1 MSSLNRWV
9 RRLAGAQPPALYIE
23 ERANKEEL
31 ARTNRTM
38 VRTLAFGLEVRDAEL
53 DIVKHC
59 TLVADL
65 CGALGNVL
73 GISLGE
79 AYILDTAARLHEI
92 GMFSVPAS
100 LLKRD
105 APLSPDELALV
116 RSQARLSAEI
126 AATMHH
132 PRVARLIEH
141 QYDDY
146 LELAGKLDE
155 PDLLLAGIVRVADL
169 IAALTRPRPYQRP
182 MLWDQ
187 RAAVLRAGAGTLFHP
202 RVVEGALQLPA

>member
-1 MSSLNRWV
+1 MSNLNRWV
-9 RRLAGAQPPALYIE
+9 RRLAGAQPPALLIGADT
-23 ERANKEEL
+23 RKEEL
-31 ARTNRTM
+31 ARTNRAM

-53 DIVKHC
+53 DIVQHC

-65 CGALGNVL
+65 CASLGKVL
-73 GISLGE
+73 DLSPGE

-92 GMFSVPAS
+92 GMFSIPAS

-105 APLSPDELALV
+105 APLSAEELALV

-132 PRVARLIEH
+132 PRVATLIEH

-146 LELAGKLDE
+146 SELVGKLDE
-155 PDLLLAGIVRVADL
+155 ADLLLAGIVRVADL
-169 IAALTRPRPYQRP
+169 IAAVTRPRPYQVAHSWESRVSLL
-182 MLWDQ
+182 M
-187 RAAVLRAGAGTLFHP
+187 GGSGTRFHP
-202 RVVEGALQLPA
+202 LAVEGALQIPA